1 MVVSLA
7 LEDGEENRNEL
18 GFIVMPDVGALC
30 TELVVLVVVTEV
42 VFAKT
47 LVGLLL
53 KFPPKIDGEV
63 VFKVPPN
70 MFLPV
75 SKLKVD
81 VLNTDPPVGVA

>member
-1 MVVSLA
+1 MEGGV
-7 LEDGEENRNEL
+7 ENRNEL
-18 GFIVMPDVGALC
+18 GFKLMPGDGALC
-30 TELVVLVVVTEV
+30 TELVVTEV

-53 KFPPKIDGEV
+53 KFSPKIGDEVVKEPPK
-63 VFKVPPN
+63 

-81 VLNTDPPVGVA
+81 VLNTGPPVGVA